1 MKNRKASN
9 IRSYDYFDDEDENY
23 TRNAKKKRLE
33 KQEKRRPVKNYK
45 SAWSAHEK
53 DYEERDEFFS
63 K

>member
-1 MKNRKASN
+1 MKNKKASS

-33 KQEKRRPVKNYK
+33 KQDRRRPVKNYK

-53 DYEERDEFFS
+53 DYEERDEFFG